1 MREAVVRALAIVEYE
16 ASLHVAQKL
25 ARGIGGIRIF
35 VKRALACG
43 IELIIFKRKRE
54 RLVFRKCEQVAKGY
68 GDAFSFA
75 FF

>member
-16 ASLHVAQKL
+16 ASLPIAQKL
-25 ARGIGGIRIF
+25 ARGIGGVRVF

-54 RLVFRKCEQVAKGY
+54 RLVLGKREQVAKGY
-68 GDAFSFA
+68 GDVFSFA